1 LGRINM
7 RAIAYLVISVLAIAM
22 LALVGCGGDEE
33 GTVVIQPTARPAAA
47 PATAPATALPA
58 AAPAPTAV
66 PFRAATAVPVAAP
79 VYPTAVPAQTAPAEP
94 KKGGVIRWMPQAST
108 PNLDAN
114 HGARTTS
121 QIVAH
126 FMDTPFNWNQDLQ
139 SKEQMVDAW
148 SWDSDTTTFTF
159 SLRDGMTF
167 HDGTPVTSSDVMASI
182 ERWRHSLSASMPKR
196 MWDLSAGPT
205 MSKTDDL
212 TFDLSLNKPFAL
224 WVSYWAGNPTFVMP
238 KETADSLEEE
248 DVNTNYNA
256 SGPFKFVEWFPGNT
270 VILDRYDVYN
280 PRSDPKDG
288 AAGARIV
295 HVDRLEYVE
304 VPDPATRVA
313 ALRTGQGDFSEAIP
327 NDFYQT
333 LLDDPDVRAEIIPGW
348 AIPFLATNKLYPPL
362 NNPKARMALVAAT
375 DPEKYLRAG
384 YGAAEM
390 WSKCPDL
397 FMCNGSWP
405 STVGNEV
412 YSAPVDM
419 EKAKRLWNE
428 AVEESGFTGKIVL
441 LTNTDFA
448 DFYAAALITRDIL
461 EELGAEV
468 DFVVTDWAGVISR
481 KVGNLHKDPSDGGWH
496 FYQSWG
502 EAWDPIQDSR
512 LGTTWNGGWDN
523 EEAQK
528 LIEQFAFS
536 KSNEEAQAIVDELQR
551 IFWYE
556 DPAVIPYGT
565 FSYLVGVHRDV
576 RNYTP
581 HKRMMLDGVWLDR

>member
-1 LGRINM
+1 MGPTQ
-7 RAIAYLVISVLAIAM
+7 
-22 LALVGCGGDEE
+22 GG
-33 GTVVIQPTARPAAA
+33 I
-47 PATAPATALPA
+47 
-58 AAPAPTAV
+58 
-66 PFRAATAVPVAAP
+66 
-79 VYPTAVPAQTAPAEP
+79 
-94 KKGGVIRWMPQAST
+94 IRWMPQAST

-126 FMDTPFNWNQDLQ
+126 FTDYPFNWTQELQ
-139 SKEQMVDAW
+139 SKEQMVDTW
-148 SWDSDTTTFTF
+148 SWDSDSTTFTF
-159 SLRDGMTF
+159 TLRSGMNF
-167 HDGTPVTSSDVMASI
+167 HDGTPVTSEDVMASI

-196 MWDLSAGPT
+196 MWDLSGEPT

-212 TFDLSLNKPFAL
+212 TFELRLNEPFAL
-224 WVSYWAGNPTFVMP
+224 WVSYWAGNPTYVMP
-238 KETADSLEEE
+238 RAVAQGLEEQ
-248 DVNTNYNA
+248 DINTDYNA
-256 SGPFKFVEWFPGNT
+256 SGPFEFVEWFPGNI
-270 VILDRYDVYN
+270 VILDRYEGYN

-295 HVDRLEYVE
+295 HVDRLEYIE

-333 LLDDPDVRAEIIPGW
+333 LLDDSNVRAELIPGW

-362 NNPKARMALVAAT
+362 NNPKSRQALVAAT
-375 DPEKYLRAG
+375 DPEKYLRAA
-384 YGAAEM
+384 YGPPEM
-390 WSKCPDL
+390 WTKCPDL

-405 STVGNEV
+405 SKVGDDV

-461 EELGAEV
+461 EQLGAEV
-468 DFVVTDWAGVISR
+468 EFVVTDWAGVISR
-481 KVGNLHKDPSDGGWH
+481 KVGNLRKEPSEGGWH

-512 LGTTWNGGWDN
+512 LGRTWNGGWPN
-523 EEAQK
+523 EEAQG
-528 LIEQFAFS
+528 LIERFAFS
-536 KSNEEAQAIVDELQR
+536 ESREEAQAIVDELQR

-565 FSYLVGVHRDV
+565 FSYLVGMHRDV
-576 RNYTP
+576 QDYTP